1 MLPEFEGDTRVV
13 HCNKELYDIYIGRP
27 SVWGNPF
34 THTKDKTTKAQFIVK
49 SREEAIQKYR
59 EWIVTQPELMQQIES
74 LRGKVLGCLCK
85 PKSCH
90 GDVLIELLNHDFSSR
105 EPNR

>member
-27 SVWGNPF
+27 SIWGNPY
-34 THTKDKTTKAQFIVK
+34 THIKDKTTKAQFIVK

-74 LRGKVLGCLCK
+74 LRGKVLGCWCK

-105 EPNR
+105 ESNR